1 MATKFDIPANLEE
14 LYMAKSPEG
23 KGHTPSTLKLYKTY
37 LNKIAKQGYN
47 TPDMLIKNQKKVL
60 EFVKTLDAKY
70 QKSAMTSIF
79 YALSGHENNAKNKGK
94 YHQFYQELK
103 KGDTKLQEYKA
114 KHSD

>member
-1 MATKFDIPANLEE
+1 MPFNIPANLEE

-37 LNKIAKQGYN
+37 LNKIAKQGYD
-47 TPDMLIKNQKKVL
+47 TTDLLINNQKKVL
-60 EFVKTLDAKY
+60 DFVKTLDAKY

-94 YHQFYQELK
+94 YHKFYQELK
-103 KGDTKLQEYKA
+103 KSDVKLQEYKA
-114 KHSD
+114 KKDI